1 MAARLKPRHQDEI
14 RDKIKTS
21 QLINRLEN
29 HALDELDLKPSQI
42 KAIEILL
49 NKTLPNLQST
59 ELSGDPDNPVG
70 FTLIER
76 KIVDTNNSN
85 A

>member
-1 MAARLKPRHQDEI
+1 MAARLRPRHQDEI

-21 QLINRLEN
+21 QLVNRLEN
-29 HALDELDLKPSQI
+29 HVFGEIELSASQI
-42 KAIEILL
+42 RGIEILL

-59 ELSGDPDNPVG
+59 ELSGSEDNPL
-70 FTLIER
+70 TIQTIER
-76 KIVDTNNSN
+76 KIVDSNNSN